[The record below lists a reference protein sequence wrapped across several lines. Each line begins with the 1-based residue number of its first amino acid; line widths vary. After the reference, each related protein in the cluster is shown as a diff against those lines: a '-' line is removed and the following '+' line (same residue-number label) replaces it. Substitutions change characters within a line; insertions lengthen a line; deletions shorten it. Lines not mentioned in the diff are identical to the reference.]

1 MIQQIITTDDVK
13 AFFQQLLAEGLNF
26 HPDTPFE
33 DYIHGETKRPTY
45 TLAETNIRNQLMEQ
59 CFDVCEVV
67 NIDIYDLSYKMFLE
81 YTGLDKEFTLLLDYT
96 D

>member
-1 MIQQIITTDDVK
+1 MIQQIKTIDEVK

-45 TLAETNIRNQLMEQ
+45 TLVETNIRNQLMEQ
-59 CFDVCEVV
+59 CFDVCEAV
-67 NIDIYDLSYKMFLE
+67 NIDIYDLSYRIFLE
-81 YTGLDKEFTLLLDYT
+81 YTGLDEVFPSLII
-96 D
+96 